1 MTISTTT
8 IEFHFLFVFSLAYP
22 RRTPDFTSQAITIT
36 KAIGEQVT
44 LPCHVRVS
52 ALNDHTVLW
61 RIRTLTTNDLEGDV
75 PPNNPDY
82 SLTLNNLN
90 ASNASK

>member
-1 MTISTTT
+1 MVSNTCIS
-8 IEFHFLFVFSLAYP
+8 LLFSLAYP
-22 RRTPDFTSQAITIT
+22 RRTPDFTSQAIRIT
-36 KAIGEQVT
+36 KAIGEQIT
-44 LPCHVRVS
+44 LPCRVRVS

-61 RIRTLTTNDLEGDV
+61 RIRTLTTNDLEGNV
-75 PPNNPDY
+75 SPNNPDY